1 LGQRGLL
8 NDANRKL
15 DDGGVSTPSGSGI
28 RVSVIIPV
36 YGTAAFVADALD
48 SVLRQTYTEYEI
60 IVVNDGSPDSGLLDE
75 VLQAYRNRITYIVQE
90 NRGTSGA
97 RNTAIRAAR
106 GEYVAMLDSDDRWH
120 PEYLASQVSLL
131 DADPTID
138 VVYPDAVRFGSE
150 RMGVARYSEQYP
162 IGGEASFPRVLAR
175 ECHIYGEVTARRD
188 TLVRV
193 GLYDE
198 DLESGEDFELWLR
211 VLKSGGRIV
220 YNDRVLAYYRIR
232 EGSHTSKELRLA
244 SNVLKVL
251 NKVGREMEL
260 TVTERVILDRQRLD
274 LEAKLNLL
282 EGKKALIEGD
292 LRTAITMLTAAANHR
307 PTWKLR
313 AVLATLRIAPGLVRQ
328 LYRLRERWERWRDFE
343 SGLHST

>member
-1 LGQRGLL
+1 MREVTERASQ
-8 NDANRKL
+8 
-15 DDGGVSTPSGSGI
+15 VSTSSGPGI

-48 SVLRQTYTEYEI
+48 SVLRQTYTDYEI
-60 IVVNDGSPDSGLLDE
+60 IVVNDGSPDSRLLDE
-75 VLQAYRNRITYIVQE
+75 VLKPYWNRITYIVQE
-90 NRGTSGA
+90 NRGTSSA

-120 PEYLASQVSLL
+120 PEYLASQLSVL

-138 VVYPDAVRFGSE
+138 VVYPDAVRFRSE
-150 RMGVARYSEQYP
+150 RMGVTRYSEQYP
-162 IGGEASFPRVLAR
+162 TGGEATFPRVLAR

-188 TLVRV
+188 TLLRV

-232 EGSHTSKELRLA
+232 EGSHTSNDLRLT

-260 TVTERVILDRQRLD
+260 TVTERAILDRQRLD
-274 LEAKLNLL
+274 LEAKVDLL

-292 LRTAITMLTAAANHR
+292 LPTAVMKLTAAANHS
-307 PTWKLR
+307 PSWKLR
-313 AVLATLRIAPGLVRQ
+313 AVVATLRLAPGLVRQ
-328 LYRLRERWERWRDFE
+328 VYRLRERWEGRRDSE
-343 SGLHST
+343 PGLHST